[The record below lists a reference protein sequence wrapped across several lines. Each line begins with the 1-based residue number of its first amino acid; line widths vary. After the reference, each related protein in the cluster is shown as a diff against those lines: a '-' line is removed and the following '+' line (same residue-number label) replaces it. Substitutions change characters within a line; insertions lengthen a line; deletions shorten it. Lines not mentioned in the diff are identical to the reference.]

1 MSSISGRA
9 RIIAIPPE
17 SSGGVSVST
26 ESLVI
31 DAMKIRARFAD
42 EYRDV
47 VSNKVISPVVR
58 VSKLLSFIVKK
69 KASVISDLGGDF
81 ILHGL
86 TECGLTSFS
95 QGGYQINKENML
107 VTTKPTNTDDF
118 QYLYSL
124 LAGCAVD
131 AYGLIFYNDFH
142 RCKTI
147 MFYKNDSADTSM
159 IKLIYFFEI
168 FGLVVITDN
177 NDIVSLQATAL
188 GESLF
193 AEIKRRHFLSTQESD
208 ATNES
213 FWRKSWDDYGE
224 TLRKSAVYV
233 MVGITFLFIIY
244 VCWGIIFPFLKLLI
258 PEPMKVWI
266 RNTQVNIED
275 DKRFIIPPPGN

>member
-9 RIIAIPPE
+9 RITTIPPE
-17 SSGGVSVST
+17 SSGEIPVST
-26 ESLVI
+26 ESLAI
-31 DAMKIRARFAD
+31 EAMKVRAQFAD

-69 KASVISDLGGDF
+69 KASVISELGGGF
-81 ILHGL
+81 ILQGL
-86 TECGLTSFS
+86 TECGLTNFS
-95 QGGYQINKENML
+95 QGGYQVNKENML
-107 VTTKPTNTDDF
+107 VSTKPTNTDDF

-124 LAGCAVD
+124 LTGCAVD
-131 AYGLIFYNDFH
+131 VYELIFYNDFH

-147 MFYKNDSADTSM
+147 MFYKNDSSDTSM

-177 NDIVSLQATAL
+177 NDIVSLQVTDL

-208 ATNES
+208 TTNAS
-213 FWRKSWDDYGE
+213 FWRKSWNEYGE
-224 TLRKSAVYV
+224 GLRKSMVYV
-233 MVGITFLFIIY
+233 MVGITILFIIY
-244 VCWGIIFPFLKLLI
+244 VCWGIIFPFLKQLI
-258 PEPMKVWI
+258 PEPIKGWI

-275 DKRFIIPPPGN
+275 DKKFIVPPPGN